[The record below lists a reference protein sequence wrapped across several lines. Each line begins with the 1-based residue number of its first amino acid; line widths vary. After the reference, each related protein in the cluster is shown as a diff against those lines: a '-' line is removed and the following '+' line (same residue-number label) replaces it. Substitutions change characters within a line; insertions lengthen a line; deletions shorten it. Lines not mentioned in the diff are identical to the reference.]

1 MDLNRKDI
9 GLEYFRILWIRVA
22 EKVVD
27 KAISVYQLD
36 EKQSDALK
44 KAFLKP
50 NHYYAIS
57 R

>member
-1 MDLNRKDI
+1 MENRKEI
-9 GLEYFRILWIRVA
+9 GLEFFRILWIRIA

-27 KAISVYQLD
+27 KAIQVYQLD
-36 EKQSDALK
+36 NLQAEALK

-50 NHYYAIS
+50 NHYYASI

>member
-1 MDLNRKDI
+1 MELNRTSI

-22 EKVVD
+22 EKVVE

-36 EKQSDALK
+36 KAQAEALK
-44 KAFLKP
+44 KTFLKP